1 MLKSMLRWISDK
13 AIPVAIVGLFL
24 AVIIVTFVSESLSA
38 PRPYLENGAIVH
50 ITESRTFE
58 IFLEDSRLPRLE
70 SHEFVFVNTQSGER
84 VVSHA
89 PINSVSYRLGAG
101 LFGDFHG
108 RLVALVD
115 LYPGIY
121 VVEFEPWYGPGSFIW
136 GG

>member
-1 MLKSMLRWISDK
+1 MLKSMFRWISDK
-13 AIPVAIVGLFL
+13 AIPVAVVGLFL
-24 AVIIVTFVSESLSA
+24 VVIIVTFVGESLSA

-84 VVSHA
+84 VVSRI
-89 PINSVSYRLGAG
+89 PINPVSYGISG

-115 LYPGIY
+115 LYPGSY
-121 VVEFEPWYGPGSFIW
+121 VVEFEPWDGPGNFIW